1 MRNDDLVRLRHMIEA
16 SESAIEFTNG
26 RKRSDLDDD
35 RMLLFAV
42 VRAIEIVGE
51 AANRMSA
58 ETRAALPSIPW
69 HAIVGMRNRLIH
81 AYFEVNNQMVW
92 QTTTVEIPALL
103 PILRDG
109 ADKA

>member
-1 MRNDDLVRLRHMIEA
+1 
-16 SESAIEFTNG
+16 
-26 RKRSDLDDD
+26 
-35 RMLLFAV
+35 
-42 VRAIEIVGE
+42 
-51 AANRMSA
+51 MSA
-58 ETRAALPSIPW
+58 ETRTALPSIPW

-103 PILRDG
+103 PILRDA

>member
-1 MRNDDLVRLRHMIEA
+1 
-16 SESAIEFTNG
+16 
-26 RKRSDLDDD
+26 
-35 RMLLFAV
+35 
-42 VRAIEIVGE
+42 
-51 AANRMSA
+51 MSA

-103 PILRDG
+103 PILRDA